1 MKGLLRGIGYF
12 LLYMVFTIAVQ
23 IALSIVIVQI
33 AAGTGITGQTEI
45 EDFVNKNI
53 LGMTIVSGLLTV
65 LCLYLMFKIPKK
77 DIRNEWKL
85 NGFNFL
91 NLIKACLMSF
101 SLSSV
106 ISLLTLN
113 VDIENSR
120 LIAASAQYYSSMVP
134 FMGTIL
140 MILNLLVIAPFV
152 AAILMVLNSRDDSN
166 SSSRMAILMAAVF
179 TAMSVALIVT
189 GNQAT
194 TPIEWFHIPGT
205 RGPVYYYLYAHGLG
219 TWMVFLSCGLSLVAL
234 ISARSTTGK
243 SYRNFAIGIF
253 ALMGA
258 MNGTFLAADAVL
270 FFFFFEAMVF
280 PAAVLIAGFGGKE
293 RRKAAMT
300 FAIYTLVGSA
310 PMMVA
315 LWYLI
320 TLADNSLVLSLAVAL
335 QNLEPATQTTLLL
348 CFLLAFLIVDSMMWL
363 GLATAIYGALMALR
377 ATDGKKLLAFSSM
390 SHLGLAV
397 AGVFSL
403 SESMLPAVLVL
414 LVAHGLSAGAQ
425 FYLMGVAERFAGT
438 RDIEQLGGLAS
449 KNPVFSSLFGFVA
462 VLSLAV
468 PGTAGFVGEFTVL
481 MSLWDMGP
489 LPALAAGLCL
499 ILSAAYMLRFVQK
512 VIFGKPAREYE
523 DGKRM
528 TALEGSS
535 IGIMGILLLVF
546 GMHPAFITNALQLF
560 DESAVQEMNK
570 VTHPAEDAQT
580 VEASADTTG
589 ESIVDENIAAVA
601 QPMTEDDLRQLD
613 SNLKANGF
621 TDEERASLI
630 AQLKA
635 MSETEVADANEN
647 AESNEATTNEE
658 ASTNE

>member
-1 MKGLLRGIGYF
+1 MLLH
-12 LLYMVFTIAVQ
+12 
-23 IALSIVIVQI
+23 
-33 AAGTGITGQTEI
+33 
-45 EDFVNKNI
+45 
-53 LGMTIVSGLLTV
+53 
-65 LCLYLMFKIPKK
+65 
-77 DIRNEWKL
+77 
-85 NGFNFL
+85 
-91 NLIKACLMSF
+91 
-101 SLSSV
+101 
-106 ISLLTLN
+106 
-113 VDIENSR
+113 
-120 LIAASAQYYSSMVP
+120 
-134 FMGTIL
+134 
-140 MILNLLVIAPFV
+140 LLVLAPFA
-152 AAILMVLNSRDDSN
+152 AAILMMATSKEDPK
-166 SSSRMAILMAAVF
+166 SSSRLAFLFGIAFV
-179 TAMSVALIVT
+179 AMSIALIAA

-194 TPIEWFHIPGT
+194 EAIEWFRIPGAK
-205 RGPVYYYLYAHGLG
+205 GSVYYYLYSHGLG
-219 TWMVFLSCGLSLVAL
+219 AWMVFLSTGLSLVAL
-234 ISARSTTGK
+234 ITGRNSFEK
-243 SYRNFAIGIF
+243 DYRNFAIAIF

-280 PAAVLIAGFGGKE
+280 PAAVLIAGFGGADRK
-293 RRKAAMT
+293 KAAMT

-320 TLADNSLVLSLAVAL
+320 TKADNSLVLSLAVAL
-335 QNLEPATQTTLLL
+335 QTLDPSVQKTLLL
-348 CFLLAFLIVDSMMWL
+348 CFLLAFLVKTPIFPFHGWQAITYAEAPAPLSAILTGAMSKAGVFGFIAWILPIFPLSMEMVDCIMWL
-363 GLATAIYGALMALR
+363 GLFTAIYGALMALR
-377 ATDGKKLLAFSSM
+377 ANDGKKLLAYSSM
-390 SHLGLAV
+390 GHLGLAV

-425 FYLMGVAERFAGT
+425 FYLMGIAERFAGS
-438 RDIEQLGGLAS
+438 RDLDKLGGLAA

-489 LPALAAGLCL
+489 IPALAAGLCL
-499 ILSAAYMLRFVQK
+499 ILSASYMLRFVQK
-512 VIFGKPAREYE
+512 VIFGKPAREYT

-535 IGIMGILLLVF
+535 IGIMGVLLLVF

-560 DESAVQEMNK
+560 DENAVQEMNK
-570 VTHPAEDAQT
+570 ISHQTEVTSDAT

-589 ESIVDENIAAVA
+589 ESVVDENIAAVA
-601 QPMTEDDLRQLD
+601 QPMTEDELRQLD

-630 AQLKA
+630 AQLKN
-635 MSETEVADANEN
+635 MSESEVADAEN
-647 AESNEATTNEE
+647 ASESNEATANEE
-658 ASTNE
+658 ASKHE

>member
-1 MKGLLRGIGYF
+1 MLLH
-12 LLYMVFTIAVQ
+12 
-23 IALSIVIVQI
+23 
-33 AAGTGITGQTEI
+33 
-45 EDFVNKNI
+45 
-53 LGMTIVSGLLTV
+53 
-65 LCLYLMFKIPKK
+65 
-77 DIRNEWKL
+77 
-85 NGFNFL
+85 
-91 NLIKACLMSF
+91 
-101 SLSSV
+101 
-106 ISLLTLN
+106 
-113 VDIENSR
+113 
-120 LIAASAQYYSSMVP
+120 
-134 FMGTIL
+134 
-140 MILNLLVIAPFV
+140 LLVLAPFA
-152 AAILMVLNSRDDSN
+152 AAILMMATSKEDSK
-166 SSSRMAILMAAVF
+166 SSSRLAFLFGF
-179 TAMSVALIVT
+179 TFVALSIALIAA

-194 TPIEWFHIPGT
+194 EAIEWFRIPGAK
-205 RGPVYYYLYAHGLG
+205 GSIYYYLYSHGLG
-219 TWMVFLSCGLSLVAL
+219 AWMVFLSTGLSLVAL
-234 ISARSTTGK
+234 ITGRNTFEHN
-243 SYRNFAIGIF
+243 YRNFAIAIF

-280 PAAVLIAGFGGKE
+280 PAAVLIAGFGGAE
-293 RRKAAMT
+293 RKKAAMT

-315 LWYLI
+315 LWYLL
-320 TLADNSLVLSLAVAL
+320 TVADNSLVLSLAVAI
-335 QNLEPATQTTLLL
+335 QNLEPSMQVTLLV
-348 CFLLAFLIVDSMMWL
+348 CFLLAFLVKTPLFPFHGWQAITYAEAPAPLSAILTGAMSKAGVFGFIAWILPIFPLSMEIVDSMLWL
-363 GLATAIYGALMALR
+363 GLFTAIYGSLMALR
-377 ATDGKKLLAFSSM
+377 ATDGKRLLAYSSM
-390 SHLGLAV
+390 GHLGLAV

-425 FYLMGVAERFAGT
+425 FYLMGIAERFAGT
-438 RDIEQLGGLAS
+438 RNIEQLGGLSAR
-449 KNPVFSSLFGFVA
+449 NPVFSSLFGFVA

-499 ILSAAYMLRFVQK
+499 ILSAAYVLRFVQK
-512 VIFGKPAREYE
+512 VIFGKPARDYE
-523 DGKRM
+523 DGTRM

-535 IGIMGILLLVF
+535 IGIMGVLLLVF

-570 VTHPAEDAQT
+570 VTHQSDVATDAT
-580 VEASADTTG
+580 VEASADSLG
-589 ESIVDENIAAVA
+589 EAIVDENIAAVA

-635 MSETEVADANEN
+635 MSESEVADAEN
-647 AESNEATTNEE
+647 ASESNEATANEE
-658 ASTNE
+658 ASKHE

>member
-1 MKGLLRGIGYF
+1 MLLH
-12 LLYMVFTIAVQ
+12 
-23 IALSIVIVQI
+23 
-33 AAGTGITGQTEI
+33 
-45 EDFVNKNI
+45 
-53 LGMTIVSGLLTV
+53 
-65 LCLYLMFKIPKK
+65 
-77 DIRNEWKL
+77 
-85 NGFNFL
+85 
-91 NLIKACLMSF
+91 
-101 SLSSV
+101 
-106 ISLLTLN
+106 
-113 VDIENSR
+113 
-120 LIAASAQYYSSMVP
+120 
-134 FMGTIL
+134 
-140 MILNLLVIAPFV
+140 LLVLAPFA
-152 AAILMVLNSRDDSN
+152 AAILMMATSKEDTK
-166 SSSRMAILMAAVF
+166 SSSRLAFLFGF
-179 TAMSVALIVT
+179 TFVALSIALIAA

-194 TPIEWFHIPGT
+194 EAIEWFRIPGAK
-205 RGPVYYYLYAHGLG
+205 GSIYYYLYSHGLG
-219 TWMVFLSCGLSLVAL
+219 AWMVFLSTGLSLVAL
-234 ISARSTTGK
+234 ITGRNTFEHN
-243 SYRNFAIGIF
+243 YRNFAIAIF

-280 PAAVLIAGFGGKE
+280 PAAVLIAGFGGADRK
-293 RRKAAMT
+293 KAAMT

-315 LWYLI
+315 LWYLL
-320 TLADNSLVLSLAVAL
+320 TVADNSLVLSLAVAI
-335 QNLEPATQTTLLL
+335 QNLEPSMQVTLLV
-348 CFLLAFLIVDSMMWL
+348 CFLLAFLVKTPLFPFHGWQAITYAEAPAPLSAILTGAMSKAGVFGFIAWILPIFPLSMEIVDSMLWL
-363 GLATAIYGALMALR
+363 GLFTAIYGSLMALR
-377 ATDGKKLLAFSSM
+377 ATDGKRLLAYSSM
-390 SHLGLAV
+390 GHLGLAV

-425 FYLMGVAERFAGT
+425 FYLMGIAERFAGT
-438 RDIEQLGGLAS
+438 RNIEQLGGLSAR
-449 KNPVFSSLFGFVA
+449 NPVFSSLFGFVA

-499 ILSAAYMLRFVQK
+499 ILSAAYVLRFVQK
-512 VIFGKPAREYE
+512 VIFGKPARDYE

-535 IGIMGILLLVF
+535 IGIMGVLLLVF

-570 VTHPAEDAQT
+570 VTHQSDAAVDAT

-589 ESIVDENIAAVA
+589 ESVVDENIAAVA

-630 AQLKA
+630 AQLKS
-635 MSETEVADANEN
+635 MSESEVADAEN
-647 AESNEATTNEE
+647 ASESNEATANEE
-658 ASTNE
+658 ASKHE

>member
-1 MKGLLRGIGYF
+1 MLLH
-12 LLYMVFTIAVQ
+12 
-23 IALSIVIVQI
+23 
-33 AAGTGITGQTEI
+33 
-45 EDFVNKNI
+45 
-53 LGMTIVSGLLTV
+53 
-65 LCLYLMFKIPKK
+65 
-77 DIRNEWKL
+77 
-85 NGFNFL
+85 
-91 NLIKACLMSF
+91 
-101 SLSSV
+101 
-106 ISLLTLN
+106 
-113 VDIENSR
+113 
-120 LIAASAQYYSSMVP
+120 
-134 FMGTIL
+134 
-140 MILNLLVIAPFV
+140 LLVLAPFA
-152 AAILMVLNSRDDSN
+152 AAILMMATSKEDSK
-166 SSSRMAILMAAVF
+166 SSSRLAFLFGF
-179 TAMSVALIVT
+179 TFVALSIALIAA

-194 TPIEWFHIPGT
+194 EAIEWFRIPGAK
-205 RGPVYYYLYAHGLG
+205 GSIYYYLYSHGLG
-219 TWMVFLSCGLSLVAL
+219 AWMVFLSTGLSLVAL
-234 ISARSTTGK
+234 ITGRNTFEHN
-243 SYRNFAIGIF
+243 YRNFAIAIF

-280 PAAVLIAGFGGKE
+280 PAAVLIAGFGGADRK
-293 RRKAAMT
+293 KAAMT

-315 LWYLI
+315 LWYLL
-320 TLADNSLVLSLAVAL
+320 TVADNSLVLSLAVAI
-335 QNLEPATQTTLLL
+335 QNLEPSMQVTLLV
-348 CFLLAFLIVDSMMWL
+348 CFLLAFLVKTPLFPFHGWQAITYAEAPAPLSAILTGAMSKAGVFGFIAWILPIFPLSMEIVDSMLWL
-363 GLATAIYGALMALR
+363 GLFTAIYGSLMALR
-377 ATDGKKLLAFSSM
+377 ATDGKRLLAYSSM
-390 SHLGLAV
+390 GHLGLAV

-425 FYLMGVAERFAGT
+425 FYLMGIAERFAGT
-438 RDIEQLGGLAS
+438 RNIEQLGGLSAR
-449 KNPVFSSLFGFVA
+449 NPVFSSLFGFVA

-499 ILSAAYMLRFVQK
+499 ILSAAYVLRFVQK
-512 VIFGKPAREYE
+512 VIFGKPARDYE
-523 DGKRM
+523 DGTRM

-535 IGIMGILLLVF
+535 IGIMGVLLLVF

-570 VTHPAEDAQT
+570 VTHQSDVATDAT
-580 VEASADTTG
+580 VEASADSLG
-589 ESIVDENIAAVA
+589 DAIVDENIAAVA

-635 MSETEVADANEN
+635 MSESEVADAEN
-647 AESNEATTNEE
+647 ASESNEATANEE
-658 ASTNE
+658 ASKHE

>member
-1 MKGLLRGIGYF
+1 MLLH
-12 LLYMVFTIAVQ
+12 
-23 IALSIVIVQI
+23 
-33 AAGTGITGQTEI
+33 
-45 EDFVNKNI
+45 
-53 LGMTIVSGLLTV
+53 
-65 LCLYLMFKIPKK
+65 
-77 DIRNEWKL
+77 
-85 NGFNFL
+85 
-91 NLIKACLMSF
+91 
-101 SLSSV
+101 
-106 ISLLTLN
+106 
-113 VDIENSR
+113 
-120 LIAASAQYYSSMVP
+120 
-134 FMGTIL
+134 
-140 MILNLLVIAPFV
+140 LLVLAPFA
-152 AAILMVLNSRDDSN
+152 AAILMVATSKEDPK
-166 SSSRMAILMAAVF
+166 SSSRLAFLFGFALV
-179 TAMSVALIVT
+179 AMSIALIAA

-194 TPIEWFHIPGT
+194 EAIEWFHIPGAK
-205 RGPVYYYLYAHGLG
+205 GAVYYYLYSHGLG
-219 TWMVFLSCGLSLVAL
+219 AWMVFLSTTLSLVAL
-234 ISARSTTGK
+234 VTGRNTFEK
-243 SYRNFAIGIF
+243 NYRNFAIAIF

-320 TLADNSLVLSLAVAL
+320 SMADNSLVLSLALTL
-335 QNLEPATQTTLLL
+335 QNLDPSMQMTLLL
-348 CFLLAFLIVDSMMWL
+348 CFLLAFLVKTPIFPFHGWQAITYAEAPAPLSAILTGAMSKAGVFGFIAWILPIFPLSMSVVDAMLWL
-363 GLATAIYGALMALR
+363 GLLTAIYGALVALR

-425 FYLMGVAERFAGT
+425 FYLMGIAERFAGT
-438 RDIEQLGGLAS
+438 RDIEQLGGLAAR
-449 KNPVFSSLFGFVA
+449 NPVFGTLFGFLA

-535 IGIMGILLLVF
+535 IGIMGVLLIVF

-560 DESAVQEMNK
+560 DENAVQEMNK
-570 VTHPAEDAQT
+570 VTHSAEMTESQT

-589 ESIVDENIAAVA
+589 EALVDENIAAVA
-601 QPMTEDDLRQLD
+601 QPMSEEDLRQLD

-621 TDEERASLI
+621 SDEERASLI
-630 AQLKA
+630 AQLKS
-635 MSETEVADANEN
+635 MNESEVADARDAAELPEGIT
-647 AESNEATTNEE
+647 ESNEAKTNEE
-658 ASTNE
+658 ASENE

>member
-1 MKGLLRGIGYF
+1 MLLH
-12 LLYMVFTIAVQ
+12 
-23 IALSIVIVQI
+23 
-33 AAGTGITGQTEI
+33 
-45 EDFVNKNI
+45 
-53 LGMTIVSGLLTV
+53 
-65 LCLYLMFKIPKK
+65 
-77 DIRNEWKL
+77 
-85 NGFNFL
+85 
-91 NLIKACLMSF
+91 
-101 SLSSV
+101 
-106 ISLLTLN
+106 
-113 VDIENSR
+113 
-120 LIAASAQYYSSMVP
+120 
-134 FMGTIL
+134 
-140 MILNLLVIAPFV
+140 LLVLAPFA
-152 AAILMVLNSRDDSN
+152 AAILMMATSKEDPK
-166 SSSRMAILMAAVF
+166 SSSRLAFLFGFAF
-179 TAMSVALIVT
+179 VALSIALIAA

-194 TPIEWFHIPGT
+194 DAIEWFRIPGAK
-205 RGPVYYYLYAHGLG
+205 GSVYYYLYSHGLG
-219 TWMVFLSCGLSLVAL
+219 AWMVFLSTGLSLVAL
-234 ISARSTTGK
+234 ITGRNTFEK
-243 SYRNFAIGIF
+243 NYRNFAIAIF

-280 PAAVLIAGFGGKE
+280 PAAVLIAGFGGADRK
-293 RRKAAMT
+293 KAAMT

-315 LWYLI
+315 LWYLL
-320 TLADNSLVLSLAVAL
+320 TVADNSLVLSLAVAI
-335 QNLEPATQTTLLL
+335 QNLDPSMQVTLLV
-348 CFLLAFLIVDSMMWL
+348 CFLLAFLVKTPLFPFHGWQAITYAEAPAPLSAILTGAMSKAGVFGFIAWILPIFPLSMEIVDSMLWL
-363 GLATAIYGALMALR
+363 GLFTAIYGSLMALR
-377 ATDGKKLLAFSSM
+377 ATDGKRLLAYSSM
-390 SHLGLAV
+390 GHLGLAV

-425 FYLMGVAERFAGT
+425 FYLMGIAERFAGT
-438 RDIEQLGGLAS
+438 RNIEQLGGLSAR
-449 KNPVFSSLFGFVA
+449 NPVFSTLFGFVA

-499 ILSAAYMLRFVQK
+499 ILSAAYVLRFVQK
-512 VIFGKPAREYE
+512 VIFGKPARDYE

-535 IGIMGILLLVF
+535 IGIMGVMLLVF

-570 VTHPAEDAQT
+570 VTHPSETATDAT

-589 ESIVDENIAAVA
+589 ESVVDENIAAVA

-630 AQLKA
+630 AQLKS
-635 MSETEVADANEN
+635 MSESEVADAEN
-647 AESNEATTNEE
+647 ASESNEATANEE
-658 ASTNE
+658 ASKHE